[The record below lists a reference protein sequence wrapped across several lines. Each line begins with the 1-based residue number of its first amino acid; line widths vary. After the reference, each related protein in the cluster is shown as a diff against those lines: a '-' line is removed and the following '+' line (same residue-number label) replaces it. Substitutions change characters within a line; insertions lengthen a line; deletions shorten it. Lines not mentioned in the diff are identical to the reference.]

1 MSLQYPLV
9 NQNMYE
15 NNKRARNTNNNNDYF
30 QPTMDKKF
38 LTRLSKFIL
47 SVESELDMMLTGL
60 ASLQF
65 LSYYKVI
72 DYVISQKLTKNIII
86 RLLCPFDEEAT
97 WFTKQLLPFI
107 GYRSIRQSLPKSS
120 SNSLVLI
127 KDKQDIFYFS
137 LLVQSQPHSHTNQD
151 YNTIYSL
158 DNWSYS
164 KDISIVR
171 NAVYCFDLIWE
182 EKENTDKTLRE
193 KMHSELLF
201 DLLSHDIGNYHQV
214 IRNSLDIVSSIAKG
228 DDNDTNNSFQV
239 NEEIFSFLETAK
251 KAVDKSQ
258 SLLDNLRRLERL
270 YTEKDLK
277 LTLKNLPDAVRNA
290 YTTIEQT
297 LANNNPQGKRIKF
310 SLNIVD
316 KHVHLSDV
324 NITAEDIVDEI
335 FVNLFSNCLKYSRA
349 LEVKID
355 VLIREYFIGEVKYWM
370 ITISDYGKGIPD
382 STKQELFS
390 RFYSKAEGS
399 GLGLSITKTLVERY
413 KGKIWVGD
421 RVYGHYKQGTVFGM
435 IFPAS

>member
-1 MSLQYPLV
+1 
-9 NQNMYE
+9 
-15 NNKRARNTNNNNDYF
+15 
-30 QPTMDKKF
+30 
-38 LTRLSKFIL
+38 
-47 SVESELDMMLTGL
+47 
-60 ASLQF
+60 
-65 LSYYKVI
+65 
-72 DYVISQKLTKNIII
+72 
-86 RLLCPFDEEAT
+86 
-97 WFTKQLLPFI
+97 
-107 GYRSIRQSLPKSS
+107 
-120 SNSLVLI
+120 LVLI
-127 KDKQDIFYFS
+127 KDKHDIFSFS
-137 LLVQSQPHSHTNQD
+137 LFVQSQSHSHNDQD

-335 FVNLFSNCLKYSRA
+335 FVNLFSNCVKYSRA